1 MGADDRSF
9 LWRLGV
15 AFALALAAVCGAG
28 TARAQVPG
36 HLNVPGSQMIH
47 AGFTPM
53 PGLPTHHHHLLN
65 VVRPDGT
72 QDMPGA
78 GYLHKQTLVAMDATI
93 IVWRNGAASGWPE
106 SGEVYLGDVD
116 VTQKG
121 RPIQDQWP
129 LVRYTMPANE
139 TRLVLR
145 VPLIAGRAFAGA
157 RHPVVVHHGPPGI
170 EINPRLSG
178 YVLPH

>member
-1 MGADDRSF
+1 MGADARSF
-9 LWRLGV
+9 LWRPGV

-53 PGLPTHHHHLLN
+53 P
-65 VVRPDGT
+65 
-72 QDMPGA
+72 
-78 GYLHKQTLVAMDATI
+78 
-93 IVWRNGAASGWPE
+93 
-106 SGEVYLGDVD
+106 
-116 VTQKG
+116 
-121 RPIQDQWP
+121 
-129 LVRYTMPANE
+129 ANE

-145 VPLIAGRAFAGA
+145 VPLIAGRAFAGV
-157 RHPVVVHHGPPGI
+157 RHPVVVHYGPPGI